1 MKKLTTMV
9 IAFGC
14 FALLMPSCKNK
25 KTETPEETTK
35 CELQQKVEEYAYFDL
50 TTDISK
56 LSENDKQLI
65 PIFFEIG
72 QIMDDLFWE
81 QTFGPKSSLDTIQ
94 DKWMKEFAIINYGA
108 WDRLDNDKPFIPGF
122 GAKPATCN
130 YYPQDCTLE
139 EYEACTDKNKDSH
152 YTVLTR
158 NADGSL
164 KAVWYHEFYK
174 EKIDKVCALLDKA
187 INICENPAM
196 KKYLT
201 LRKQALQTDDYFESD
216 MAWMDMKDTKLDFVV
231 GPIENYD
238 DKLNVLKTSYE
249 AFVLVKND
257 EESNKL
263 TKFVSMLPQLQKE
276 LPCDAKYRN
285 YVPGTSSDLNV
296 YDVIFYGGDC
306 NAGGKTIAINLPND
320 DRVQAAKGSR
330 RFQLRNAMQAKFD
343 KIMKPIG
350 EMVIEPSEQSHIN
363 FDAFF
368 WNVTFHEVGHGLG
381 VKQTIDGKGSVD
393 AAMKTENTNWEEAKA
408 DILGLHLVCALVDKG
423 EITNIT
429 KEDAITTYIVGLLR
443 SVRFGAADA
452 HGVANMMCYNFF
464 EEQGAF
470 KRNGNGSY
478 HIDYEKAEKAM
489 NAWIATILKTQATG
503 DFAFASKF
511 SKEHGTIGQNLQK
524 DLDRINKAGIPRDI
538 RFNQGLDVLGLKK

>member
-14 FALLMPSCKNK
+14 LALITTSCKEK
-25 KTETPEETTK
+25 KTENPEVISAS
-35 CELQQKVEEYAYFDL
+35 ELQQKVDEYAFFDL

-81 QTFGPKSSLDTIQ
+81 QTFGDKKILDTIQ
-94 DKWMKEFAIINYGA
+94 DKWMKEFALINYGA
-108 WDRLDNDKPFIPGF
+108 WDRLNDDKPFIPGY
-122 GAKPATCN
+122 GPKPATCH
-130 YYPQDCTLE
+130 YYPQDLTLE
-139 EYEACTDKNKDSH
+139 EYEAFQDKNKGSH
-152 YTVLTR
+152 YTVLVR
-158 NADGSL
+158 NDDGSL
-164 KAVWYHEFYK
+164 KSVWYHEYYK
-174 EKIDKVCALLDKA
+174 EKIDKVCELLDKA
-187 INICENPAM
+187 IGICENPSM

-201 LRKQALQTDDYFESD
+201 LRKKALQTDDYFASD
-216 MAWMDMKDTKLDFVV
+216 MAWMDMKDTKLDFVF

-238 DKLNVLKTSYE
+238 DKLNEVKTSYE
-249 AFVLVKND
+249 AFV
-257 EESNKL
+257 
-263 TKFVSMLPQLQKE
+263 
-276 LPCDAKYRN
+276 
-285 YVPGTSSDLNV
+285 
-296 YDVIFYGGDC
+296 FYGGDC

-320 DRVQAAKGSR
+320 DNVQAKKGSR

-350 EMVIEPSEQSHIN
+350 EIVIEPSEQDHIK

-381 VKQTIDGKGSVD
+381 VKTTINGKGPVD
-393 AAMKTENTNWEEAKA
+393 DAMKTERSNWEEAKA
-408 DILGLHLVCALVDKG
+408 DIIGLYLVCSLIDKG
-423 EITNIT
+423 EIKNIT

-470 KRNGNGSY
+470 KRNGNGTY
-478 HIDYEKAEKAM
+478 HIDFDKAQKAM
-489 NAWIATILKTQATG
+489 ESWIATILQTQAEG
-503 DFAFASKF
+503 NFEFASQF
-511 SKEHGTIGQNLQK
+511 SKENGTIGANLQK
-524 DLDRINKAGIPRDI
+524 DLDKINKAGIPRDI
-538 RFNQGLDVLGLKK
+538 RFNQGLDVLGLK

>member
-1 MKKLTTMV
+1 MKKITTMV
-9 IAFGC
+9 IAFACLG
-14 FALLMPSCKNK
+14 LITTSCKDK
-25 KTETPEETTK
+25 KTTAVEESAK
-35 CELQQKVEEYAYFDL
+35 SEMQQKVEEYAFFDL
-50 TTDISK
+50 KTDISK

-72 QIMDDLFWE
+72 QIMDELFWE
-81 QTFGPKSSLDTIQ
+81 QTFGPKSLLDTIQ
-94 DKWMKEFAIINYGA
+94 DQWMKEFAIINYGA
-108 WDRLDNDKPFIPGF
+108 WDRLNDEKPFIPGY
-122 GAKPATCN
+122 GVKPPTCN
-130 YYPQDCTLE
+130 YYAKDVTAE
-139 EYEACTDKNKDSH
+139 EYEACTDKNKASH

-187 INICENPAM
+187 IEIAENPAM

-201 LRKQALQTDDYFESD
+201 LRKKALQTDDYFASD
-216 MAWMDMKDTKLDFVV
+216 MAWMDMKDSKLDFVV

-238 DKLNVLKTSYE
+238 DKLNVLKCSYE
-249 AFVLVKND
+249 AFVLVKD
-257 EESNKL
+257 EEASGKL
-263 TKFVSMLPQLQKE
+263 SKFVGMLPQLQKE
-276 LPCDAKYRN
+276 LPCDAKFRN

-343 KIMKPIG
+343 KIMMPIG
-350 EMVIEPSEQSHIN
+350 ELIIEPAERDHLK

-381 VKQTIDGKGSVD
+381 VKQTINGKGSVD
-393 AAMKTENTNWEEAKA
+393 EAMKTENTNWEEAKA
-408 DILGLHLVCALVDKG
+408 DILGLHLVCSLIDKG

-429 KEDAITTYIVGLLR
+429 KEDAVTTYIVGLLR

-452 HGVANMMCYNFF
+452 HGVANMMCYNYFLNN
-464 EEQGAF
+464 GAF
-470 KRNGNGSY
+470 KRNGNGMY
-478 HIDYEKAEKAM
+478 HIDFDKAM
-489 NAWIATILKTQATG
+489 KAIDNWIATILETQATG
-503 DFAFASKF
+503 DFAFASKY
-511 SKEHGTIGQNLQK
+511 SKENGTIGADLQK

-538 RFNQGLDVLGLKK
+538 RFNQGLDVLGLK

>member
-14 FALLMPSCKNK
+14 LALITTSCKEK
-25 KTETPEETTK
+25 KTEKPEAVSAS
-35 CELQQKVEEYAYFDL
+35 ELQQKVEEYAFFDL

-81 QTFGPKSSLDTIQ
+81 QTFGDKKILDTIQ
-94 DKWMKEFAIINYGA
+94 DKWMKEFALINYGA
-108 WDRLDNDKPFIPGF
+108 WDRLNDDKPFIPGY
-122 GAKPATCN
+122 GPKPATCC
-130 YYPQDCTLE
+130 YYPQDLTLE
-139 EYEACTDKNKDSH
+139 EYEAFQDKNKSSH
-152 YTVLTR
+152 YTVLVR

-164 KAVWYHEFYK
+164 KSVWYHEYYK
-174 EKIDKVCALLDKA
+174 EKIDKVCELLDKA
-187 INICENPAM
+187 IEICENPSM

-201 LRKQALQTDDYFESD
+201 LRKKALQTDDYFASD
-216 MAWMDMKDTKLDFVV
+216 MAWMDMKDTKLDFVF

-238 DKLNVLKTSYE
+238 DKLNEVKTSYE
-249 AFVLVKND
+249 AFVLVKD
-257 EESNKL
+257 EEASGDL
-263 TKFVSMLPQLQKE
+263 ADFVKMLPQLQKE

-285 YVPGTSSDLNV
+285 YVPGTSSDMNV
-296 YDVIFYGGDC
+296 YDVVFYGGDC

-320 DRVQAAKGSR
+320 DNVQAKKGSR

-350 EMVIEPSEQSHIN
+350 EMVIEPSEQDHIK

-381 VKQTIDGKGSVD
+381 VKTTINGKGPVD
-393 AAMKTENTNWEEAKA
+393 DAMKTERSNWEEAKA
-408 DILGLHLVCALVDKG
+408 DILGLHLVCSLIDKG

-470 KRNGNGSY
+470 KRNGNGTY
-478 HIDYEKAEKAM
+478 HIDYDKAM
-489 NAWIATILKTQATG
+489 KAMDSWIATILKTQAEG
-503 DFAFASKF
+503 NFEFASKF
-511 SKEHGTIGQNLQK
+511 SKEKGTIGANLQK
-524 DLDRINKAGIPRDI
+524 DLDKINKAGIPRDI
-538 RFNQGLDVLGLKK
+538 RFNQGLDVLGLK

>member
-1 MKKLTTMV
+1 MV

-14 FALLMPSCKNK
+14 LALITTSCKEK
-25 KTETPEETTK
+25 KTEKPEAVSAS
-35 CELQQKVEEYAYFDL
+35 ELQQKVEEYAFFDL

-81 QTFGPKSSLDTIQ
+81 QTFGDKKILDTIQ
-94 DKWMKEFAIINYGA
+94 DKWMKEFALINYGA
-108 WDRLDNDKPFIPGF
+108 WDRLNDDKPFIPGY
-122 GAKPATCN
+122 GPKPATCC
-130 YYPQDCTLE
+130 YYPQDLTLE
-139 EYEACTDKNKDSH
+139 EYEAFQDKNKSSH
-152 YTVLTR
+152 YTVLVR

-164 KAVWYHEFYK
+164 KSVWYHEYYK
-174 EKIDKVCALLDKA
+174 EKIDKVCELLDKA
-187 INICENPAM
+187 IEICENPSM

-201 LRKQALQTDDYFESD
+201 LRKKALQTDDYFASD
-216 MAWMDMKDTKLDFVV
+216 MAWMDMKDTKLDFVF

-238 DKLNVLKTSYE
+238 DKLNEVKTSYE
-249 AFVLVKND
+249 AFVLVKD
-257 EESNKL
+257 EEASGDL
-263 TKFVSMLPQLQKE
+263 ADFVKMLPQLQKE

-285 YVPGTSSDLNV
+285 YVPGTSSDMNV
-296 YDVIFYGGDC
+296 YDVVFYGGDC

-320 DRVQAAKGSR
+320 DNVQAKKGSR

-350 EMVIEPSEQSHIN
+350 EMVIEPSEQDHIK

-381 VKQTIDGKGSVD
+381 VKTTINGKGPVD
-393 AAMKTENTNWEEAKA
+393 DAMKTERSNWEEAKA
-408 DILGLHLVCALVDKG
+408 DILGLHLVCSLIDKG

-470 KRNGNGSY
+470 KRNGNGTY
-478 HIDYEKAEKAM
+478 HIDYDKAM
-489 NAWIATILKTQATG
+489 KAMDSWIATILKTQAEG
-503 DFAFASKF
+503 NFEFASKF
-511 SKEHGTIGQNLQK
+511 SKEKGTIGANLQK
-524 DLDRINKAGIPRDI
+524 DLDKINKAGIPRDI
-538 RFNQGLDVLGLKK
+538 RFNQGLDVLGLK